1 MMMLVLVLSIPQ
13 ILIATYVGLMTSLL
27 QELTQIQEQTPS
39 FAIKLCFTMLVLTLS
54 EYGIRNELLAF
65 PNDLFTTFPSIIK

>member
-1 MMMLVLVLSIPQ
+1 MMLMLVLSIPQ
-13 ILIATYVGLMTSLL
+13 IFIATCVGLITSLL
-27 QELTQIQEQTPS
+27 QELTQIQEHTLS

-54 EYGIRNELLAF
+54 EYGIGNELLVF